1 MNVINPESFANAFLT
16 DGETDLTGLDRPLK
30 EAIIRE
36 RFRDE
41 PWIITF
47 ALDMQGVHY
56 VSDLDDI
63 EREAT
68 DSFQGEW
75 NDVEDYAAGAIESAY
90 EDVLEAL
97 PGFLRYHIDYA
108 AIGRDMELGGEIDTF
123 DTDNGNSIYVFNTQ
137 W

>member
-1 MNVINPESFANAFLT
+1 MSNIESFAISFLAN
-16 DGETDLTGLDRPLK
+16 GESDMSDLTPTKR

-36 RFRDE
+36 RFKDE

-56 VSDLDDI
+56 ATDLDDI
-63 EREAT
+63 ERDAT
-68 DSFQGEW
+68 DSYQGEW
-75 NDVEDYAAGAIESAY
+75 NDVADFASDLLEEAY
-90 EDVLEAL
+90 SEYLEAL

-123 DTDNGNSIYVFNTQ
+123 DTDNGNSIYVFNTS